1 MNVEFLTE
9 YPLDTQMEMSSG
21 QLGIQICSS
30 MERSGWCYL
39 HLRGNSIIN
48 GV

>member
-1 MNVEFLTE
+1 MNVEFLIE

-30 MERSGWCYL
+30 MVLSAFER
-39 HLRGNSIIN
+39 
-48 GV
+48 